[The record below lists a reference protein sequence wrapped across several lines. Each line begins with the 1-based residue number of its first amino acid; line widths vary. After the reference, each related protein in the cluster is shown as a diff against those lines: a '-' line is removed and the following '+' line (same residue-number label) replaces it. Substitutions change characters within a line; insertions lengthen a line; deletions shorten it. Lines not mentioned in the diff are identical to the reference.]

1 MILFRYLQEK
11 DMFEAFYKRHLS
23 KRLLLGKSASYE
35 LEKSMLS
42 KLKTECGSGFTAK
55 LEGMFQDVDLSRECQ
70 LAFQNQSSSNSNSS
84 SSGGGG
90 SSNSSSSSST
100 TGGSAG
106 YVDMQVQ
113 VLTTGYWPTPAAVHT
128 TSKAGDGGRIVL
140 PLELRL
146 SMDKFETFY
155 ANKYQGRRLLWAHS
169 LERCIVAARFPKGK
183 KDLEVS
189 LFQALIL
196 KCFNKADTIPFG
208 EIA

>member
-1 MILFRYLQEK
+1 MLFRHLQEK
-11 DMFEAFYKRHLS
+11 DIFEAFYKKHLA

-42 KLKTECGSGFTAK
+42 KLKTECGSNFTAK

-70 LAFQNQSSSNSNSS
+70 IAFQSQ
-84 SSGGGG
+84 G
-90 SSNSSSSSST
+90 SSSSSSS
-100 TGGSAG
+100 GSSSSSSSG

-140 PLELRL
+140 PVELRL
-146 SMDKFETFY
+146 SMDKFEAFY
-155 ANKYQGRRLLWAHS
+155 ASKYQGRRLLWAHS
-169 LERCIVAARFPKGK
+169 LERCIVAARFPRGK

-196 KCFNKADTIPFG
+196 KCFNKADKIPFG

>member
-70 LAFQNQSSSNSNSS
+70 IAFQSQSSNRTGSS
-84 SSGGGG
+84 SSG
-90 SSNSSSSSST
+90 SSGT
-100 TGGSAG
+100 L
-106 YVDMQVQ
+106 DMQVQ
-113 VLTTGYWPTPAAVHT
+113 VLTTGFWPTPAAVHT

-146 SMDKFETFY
+146 WMEKFETFY

-196 KCFNKADTIPFG
+196 KCFNKADKISFC